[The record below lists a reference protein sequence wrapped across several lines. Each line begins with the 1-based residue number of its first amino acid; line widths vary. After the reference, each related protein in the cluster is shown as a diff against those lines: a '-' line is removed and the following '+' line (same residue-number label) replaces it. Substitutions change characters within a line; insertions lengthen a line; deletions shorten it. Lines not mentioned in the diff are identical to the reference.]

1 MRAVKKETLINKQ
14 FEQVSFC
21 APLPFR
27 HLSYENPADCQT
39 GQPGLRFHPSE
50 KLQIQVVF
58 LHPVVDLDEVGEQL
72 RSCHELSEPRLSVF
86 GRCL

>member
-39 GQPGLRFHPSE
+39 G
-50 KLQIQVVF
+50 
-58 LHPVVDLDEVGEQL
+58 
-72 RSCHELSEPRLSVF
+72 
-86 GRCL
+86 

>member
-1 MRAVKKETLINKQ
+1 MDIKKIQNFDKGGVFKTYEDTHKQ

-39 GQPGLRFHPSE
+39 GQPGLRFHPSGNYRFRWYFC
-50 KLQIQVVF
+50 IQ
-58 LHPVVDLDEVGEQL
+58 
-72 RSCHELSEPRLSVF
+72 
-86 GRCL
+86 